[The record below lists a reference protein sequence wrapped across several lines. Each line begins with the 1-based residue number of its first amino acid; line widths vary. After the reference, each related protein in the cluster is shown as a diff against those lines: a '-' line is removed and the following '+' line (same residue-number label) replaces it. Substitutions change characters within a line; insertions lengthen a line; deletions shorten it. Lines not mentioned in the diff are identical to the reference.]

1 MSLFVQAIVD
11 GVRLMVSL
19 NCCSIKTA
27 TITQSLRSVLAR
39 AGRWARW
46 GCRGQGG
53 RVQPHRA
60 WRGHVTWRSTAA
72 PTPPARLLRKSS
84 MSPSQLRVKHNTI
97 TKVVC
102 ARERSNLENAVEH
115 MGPGRQ
121 PQNTSPDFAGPQ
133 RSTAPPGARRELA
146 SRPVWECG
154 GARGRPRL
162 GQGDLPRVQ
171 CLAAQTKAPTASFPP
186 STNRSQSAGRRSSCY
201 SQPVSQKM
209 RAARL

>member
-27 TITQSLRSVLAR
+27 TITQSLRSVQAR

-84 MSPSQLRVKHNTI
+84 MSPSQLRVKHNTT

-102 ARERSNLENAVEH
+102 ARELSNLENAVEH

-133 RSTAPPGARRELA
+133 RSTAPPGARRQLA
-146 SRPVWECG
+146 SHAIWECT
-154 GARGRPRL
+154 GARGRAQR
-162 GQGDLPRVQ
+162 GKAGLPRTESP
-171 CLAAQTKAPTASFPP
+171 AAYYC
-186 STNRSQSAGRRSSCY
+186 SQSTACPTSCHSRPEPQTIY
-201 SQPVSQKM
+201 T
-209 RAARL
+209 ARV